1 MNAAGKGNC
10 DEEESRPLMLIE
22 AEAVVNVSFMYYNPL
37 FRIQLTD
44 TLHFAPGGG
53 GVEDSTWS
61 TNSFTRSR
69 MGSGPSLVFAD
80 GGRWRSSF
88 WRESATVLAYR

>member
-53 GVEDSTWS
+53 G
-61 TNSFTRSR
+61 
-69 MGSGPSLVFAD
+69 
-80 GGRWRSSF
+80 GRG
-88 WRESATVLAYR
+88 

>member
-53 GVEDSTWS
+53 RIVPG
-61 TNSFTRSR
+61 RPIPSR
-69 MGSGPSLVFAD
+69 VLAWDPVHRLYLPMGAD
-80 GGRWRSSF
+80 GDRAFGGRVRPCWRTG
-88 WRESATVLAYR
+88 R